1 MANWKLQTKYAAW
14 VKDQTCNKRKK
25 VIKKKQRRR
34 KNKKRVKKVKKVK
47 KTKKDSKI
55 IQAINIQNKEKA
67 VMLKQNETLVI
78 KDSVFINKTEENK

>member
-25 VIKKKQRRR
+25 KLRRR
-34 KNKKRVKKVKKVK
+34 KNKKRVKKVKKSK
-47 KTKKDSKI
+47 KASKI

-67 VMLKQNETLVI
+67 IMLKQSENNETLVI